1 MANSMTGFGRYE
13 NIVNSMKVCVEI
25 KSVNHRFLDLNL
37 KLPRKFSFFE
47 NEARNIIKSRISRG
61 KVDVF
66 FSFEENAA
74 DEVEINYHPEIAQK
88 YYDGLMQLKEQFD
101 LKDTVSI
108 GLLARFPDVFTQD
121 AKEEDQEE
129 LSEILSETLN
139 KALDD
144 FVINRKEEG
153 QRLVSDL
160 LLKLDEMEGLV
171 AKVETY
177 FPSIIDDYRNRL
189 LAKTKELI
197 ENHQLDESRIA
208 AEVVLYAD
216 KICVDEELVRLKSH
230 VQEAKDTLSNKD
242 EVGRKMDFLA
252 QEMNRESNTLL
263 SKSTDVKVAD
273 VGIELKTIIEK
284 IREQIQNLE

>member
-13 NIVNSMKVCVEI
+13 NTVNSLKVCVEI

-47 NEARNIIKSRISRG
+47 NEARNIIKNRISRG

-88 YYDGLMQLKEQFD
+88 YYDGLMLLKEQFD
-101 LKDTVSI
+101 LKDSVSV

-129 LSEILSETLN
+129 LSELLSDTLN
-139 KALDD
+139 KALDE
-144 FVINRKEEG
+144 FVLNRKEEG
-153 QRLVSDL
+153 QRLVDDL
-160 LLKLDEMEGLV
+160 IVKLDEMEGLV

-177 FPSIIDDYRNRL
+177 FPSIIEEYKNRL
-189 LAKTKELI
+189 LGKTKELI

-230 VQEAKDTLSNKD
+230 VKEARDTLTTKD

-273 VGIELKTIIEK
+273 IGIELKTLIEK

>member
-177 FPSIIDDYRNRL
+177 FPSIIDDYKNRL

>member
-144 FVINRKEEG
+144 FVKNRKEEG

-177 FPSIIDDYRNRL
+177 FPSIIDDYKNRL

>member
-121 AKEEDQEE
+121 AKAEDQEE

-139 KALDD
+139 N
-144 FVINRKEEG
+144 V
-153 QRLVSDL
+153 VSL
-160 LLKLDEMEGLV
+160 
-171 AKVETY
+171 
-177 FPSIIDDYRNRL
+177 
-189 LAKTKELI
+189 
-197 ENHQLDESRIA
+197 
-208 AEVVLYAD
+208 
-216 KICVDEELVRLKSH
+216 KICKSSA
-230 VQEAKDTLSNKD
+230 VLRASSSASCSLPE
-242 EVGRKMDFLA
+242 
-252 QEMNRESNTLL
+252 
-263 SKSTDVKVAD
+263 KSTPDICKA
-273 VGIELKTIIEK
+273 IL
-284 IREQIQNLE
+284 RETFFWNPKCTSNSF

>member
-13 NIVNSMKVCVEI
+13 NVVNSLKVCVEI

-47 NEARNIIKSRISRG
+47 NEARNIIKNRISRG

-66 FSFEENAA
+66 FSFEEDAA
-74 DEVEINYHPEIAQK
+74 DEVEIHYHPEIAKK
-88 YYDGLMQLKEQFD
+88 YYDGLMEMKEQFD
-101 LKDTVSI
+101 LKDSVSV

-121 AKEEDQEE
+121 AKEEDQDE
-129 LSEILSETLN
+129 LCGILSETLN

-144 FVINRKEEG
+144 FVLNRKEEG
-153 QRLVSDL
+153 
-160 LLKLDEMEGLV
+160 
-171 AKVETY
+171 
-177 FPSIIDDYRNRL
+177 NR
-189 LAKTKELI
+189 
-197 ENHQLDESRIA
+197 S
-208 AEVVLYAD
+208 D

-230 VQEAKDTLSNKD
+230 VKEARDTLTTKD

-273 VGIELKTIIEK
+273 IGIELKTLIEK

>member
-13 NIVNSMKVCVEI
+13 NTKNSMKVSVEI

-47 NEARNIIKSRISRG
+47 NEARNIIKNRISRG
-61 KVDVF
+61 KIDVF
-66 FSFEENAA
+66 FSYEENAV

-88 YYDGLMQLKEQFD
+88 YYDGLMQLKDQFD
-101 LKDTVSI
+101 LKDSVSV

-129 LSEILSETLN
+129 LNELLSDTLN
-139 KALDD
+139 KALDE
-144 FVINRKEEG
+144 FIVNRKEEG
-153 QRLVSDL
+153 QRLVDDL
-160 LLKLDEMEGLV
+160 ILKLDEMEGLV
-171 AKVETY
+171 SKVETY
-177 FPSIIDDYRNRL
+177 FPSIIEDYKNRL
-189 LAKTKELI
+189 LGKTKELI

-230 VQEAKDTLSNKD
+230 VKEAKDTLLNKD

-273 VGIELKTIIEK
+273 IGIELKTLIEK